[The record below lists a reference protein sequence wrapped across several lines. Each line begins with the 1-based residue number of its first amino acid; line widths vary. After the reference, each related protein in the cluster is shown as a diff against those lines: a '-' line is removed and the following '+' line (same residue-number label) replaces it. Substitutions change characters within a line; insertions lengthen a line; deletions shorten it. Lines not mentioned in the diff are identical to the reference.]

1 MKTGS
6 QAYLSSQK
14 LDKDIDD
21 VDTIKDPFMT
31 EKRRSDALKSD
42 FTLFYMS
49 STTYL
54 KDFWIED
61 SNFFPH

>member
-21 VDTIKDPFMT
+21 VNTIKDPFMT

-42 FTLFYMS
+42 LS
-49 STTYL
+49 LEVQSV
-54 KDFWIED
+54 
-61 SNFFPH
+61 